1 MVRATAL
8 LNVLVT
14 QAHNG
19 DAHIC
24 TYSWAYRHIFDTTYL
39 KWSQAYASQVVAMA
53 QDTAAADLIGLG
65 TVRLDAFVVN
75 RRTGLPSDGHW
86 DAVNY
91 ERGDWERVLG
101 TATLLE

>member
-1 MVRATAL
+1 
-8 LNVLVT
+8 
-14 QAHNG
+14 
-19 DAHIC
+19 
-24 TYSWAYRHIFDTTYL
+24 
-39 KWSQAYASQVVAMA
+39 MA